1 VVVDQVTGREKRNE
15 GGGRLM
21 QALGGSPVIPKKT
34 NLFVLFSFVFVFV
47 FNIFSFL
54 IFFFFFLVLYKN

>member
-1 VVVDQVTGREKRNE
+1 VVVDQVTRREKRNE

-34 NLFVLFSFVFVFV
+34 NLFVLFSF
-47 FNIFSFL
+47 
-54 IFFFFFLVLYKN
+54 FFLF